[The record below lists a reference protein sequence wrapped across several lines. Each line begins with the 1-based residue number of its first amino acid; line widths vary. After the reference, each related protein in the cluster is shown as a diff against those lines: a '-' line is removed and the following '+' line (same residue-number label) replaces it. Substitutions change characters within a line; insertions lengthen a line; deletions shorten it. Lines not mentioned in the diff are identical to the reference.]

1 MYNFNLTVFL
11 KNSALYKITFNLI
24 TFCVE
29 NFKKIITD
37 EYLIFML
44 FEGICQIC

>member
-1 MYNFNLTVFL
+1 MCNFNLTVL
-11 KNSALYKITFNLI
+11 LENSALYKITFNLI

-29 NFKKIITD
+29 NFITD